1 MAGRFWVYVIELE
14 ATGLG
19 EVGEGAVYVGETT
32 KLPEERFATHKAGG
46 IKAAKVVA
54 RRGMRLR
61 LDLYPPEGPFET
73 RAEALRFERRTGNR
87 LRHRGY
93 RVYGAQGERF
103 MKMAPNAAPQ

>member
-1 MAGRFWVYVIELE
+1 VIELD

-19 EVGEGAVYVGETT
+19 EVGEGAVYVGETA
-32 KLPEERFATHKAGG
+32 KLPEERFATHKAG

-54 RRGMRLR
+54 RRGMLLR
-61 LDLYPPEGPFET
+61 PDLYPPEGPFET

-103 MKMAPNAAPQ
+103 MKKAPKAAPQ